1 MGFSKD
7 ISKLGFH
14 AHFHVVGKVHEVDLK
29 VLETLCSSLL
39 HHSIEVLSVRLLVN
53 HLKAVCQVF
62 NHVRDSLES

>member
-1 MGFSKD
+1 MGFLKD

-14 AHFHVVGKVHEVDLK
+14 AYFHVVSKVHEADLK

-53 HLKAVCQVF
+53 YLKVVY
-62 NHVRDSLES
+62 